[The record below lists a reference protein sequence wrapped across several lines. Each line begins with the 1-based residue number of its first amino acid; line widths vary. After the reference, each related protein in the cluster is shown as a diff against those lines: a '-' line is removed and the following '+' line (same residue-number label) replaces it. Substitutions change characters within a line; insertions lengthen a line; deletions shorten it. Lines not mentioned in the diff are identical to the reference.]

1 MSLPPL
7 PRFPRGSLDE
17 AKNASSLALFTGKM
31 SLDAFIGPC
40 LEALCLLALL
50 GMELV
55 GRATV
60 ALSGDLISIFSCLLV
75 ALLFSG
81 KVGLSGSSLV
91 LSTDF

>member
-1 MSLPPL
+1 MSLPLLLRL
-7 PRFPRGSLDE
+7 PRRSLDY
-17 AKNASSLALFTGKM
+17 AKKASSLALLTGSM
-31 SLDAFIGPC
+31 SLDALIGPG
-40 LEALCLLALL
+40 LEALSLLALP

-55 GRATV
+55 GRETMT
-60 ALSGDLISIFSCLLV
+60 LSGDLISIFSCLLV

>member
-1 MSLPPL
+1 MSLPL
-7 PRFPRGSLDE
+7 LLRLPRGSLDY
-17 AKNASSLALFTGKM
+17 AKNASSLALLTGSM
-31 SLDAFIGPC
+31 SLDALIGPGF
-40 LEALCLLALL
+40 EALCLLALL

-55 GRATV
+55 GRETM

>member
-1 MSLPPL
+1 
-7 PRFPRGSLDE
+7 
-17 AKNASSLALFTGKM
+17 M
-31 SLDAFIGPC
+31 SLDALIGPG
-40 LEALCLLALL
+40 LEALSLLAFPA
-50 GMELV
+50 MELV
-55 GRATV
+55 GSETM